1 MTFPNSLQNTNSHK
15 PQTGSPSQGRQSDK
29 SKNTKLSWFL
39 STASRNGTEYV
50 DSLLPRITV
59 EVH

>member
-1 MTFPNSLQNTNSHK
+1 MTFPSSSQNTDRLRRRLAA
-15 PQTGSPSQGRQSDK
+15 RQSDK

-39 STASRNGTEYV
+39 STASRNGTEHV
-50 DSLLPRITV
+50 DSLLPRIAV